1 MRKFN
6 LLEIIGIMTVIVVAI
21 IIIIFLAPFL
31 LLWSAPH
38 EVEDRFSEIME
49 EHPNMVGFGGKIIK
63 VIDGDT
69 LQIGQERVRLS
80 LVDTPERGEPGFQE
94 ATDFTSTVCP
104 PGSNAELV
112 RDFPIE
118 DKYGRSLGLVYCNDM
133 LLNKLLLTNGHAEI
147 STYFCDKSEFG
158 TEDWARAYGC

>member
-31 LLWSAPH
+31 LLWSATH

-63 VIDGDT
+63 VIDGD
-69 LQIGQERVRLS
+69 LS
-80 LVDTPERGEPGFQE
+80 L
-94 ATDFTSTVCP
+94 
-104 PGSNAELV
+104 
-112 RDFPIE
+112 I
-118 DKYGRSLGLVYCNDM
+118 
-133 LLNKLLLTNGHAEI
+133 HI
-147 STYFCDKSEFG
+147 
-158 TEDWARAYGC
+158 

>member
-1 MRKFN
+1 
-6 LLEIIGIMTVIVVAI
+6 MTVIVVAI

-31 LLWSAPH
+31 LLWSATH

-80 LVDTPERGEPGFQE
+80 LVDTPERG
-94 ATDFTSTVCP
+94 
-104 PGSNAELV
+104 
-112 RDFPIE
+112 
-118 DKYGRSLGLVYCNDM
+118 
-133 LLNKLLLTNGHAEI
+133 
-147 STYFCDKSEFG
+147 
-158 TEDWARAYGC
+158 